1 MTRQI
6 CSRTGLVGSPRVA
19 RNWIQRALAISFA
32 LLPAFVPTL
41 NVLAADIE
49 GRYTLVWEGAL
60 PAEGGLK
67 WNLGSVQL
75 SEGSRSPIELNLFVR
90 GGRVAGGIRGDERV
104 GWLYPFER
112 NGLQPCKS
120 PPHTKHRVVLR
131 RTGDRLQLTVD
142 GEGCLDLVIDESR
155 TQLLDYSQVLVGAT
169 SQHASPYMS
178 ALREDT
184 ALFDS
189 ESWVQR
195 VEQVSYRVNA
205 LTQMQ
210 ERMGWRLLWDGHSSA
225 GWRGVRLEEF
235 PQKGWEIRDGVLSVL
250 SSGGAESRNGGDIIT
265 IDNYQNFDLELDFK
279 ITAGANSGIKYF
291 VLPDLLK
298 GEGSAI
304 GLEFQILDDAL
315 HPDAKKGLNGNRTV
329 GSLYDLIPAENIV
342 SLADAKP
349 FLGVGMW
356 NRARVRVCGVSV
368 EHWLNN
374 SPVVRYQRATQMFR
388 ALVSHSKYAKWKGFG
403 EAPSGPI
410 LLQDHGDLVS
420 FRTIKIR
427 PLTPKFE
434 GDLSCK

>member
-1 MTRQI
+1 MTRQACI
-6 CSRTGLVGSPRVA
+6 GTDSVHFPRVA
-19 RNWIQRALAISFA
+19 GSRRSRAVAIAFA
-32 LLPAFVPTL
+32 LLPALVPTF
-41 NVLAADIE
+41 NVTAAE
-49 GRYTLVWEGAL
+49 TESRYTLVWEGEL
-60 PAEGGLK
+60 PTEGGLT

-75 SEGSRSPIELNLFVR
+75 NNGSPSPIELNLFVR

-112 NGLQPCKS
+112 NGLQPCNLPANAKQ
-120 PPHTKHRVVLR
+120 RVVLR
-131 RTGDRLQLTVD
+131 RSGDRLQVSVA
-142 GEGCLDLVIDESR
+142 GEGCLDLVTDESR
-155 TQLLDYSQVLVGAT
+155 TQLLDQSDVVANTAL
-169 SQHASPYMS
+169 QHASPNPS
-178 ALREDT
+178 AQDAGA

-189 ESWVQR
+189 ESWLQR

-205 LTQMQ
+205 LTAVQ
-210 ERMGWRLLWDGHSSA
+210 ERMGWKLLWDGHSTA
-225 GWRGVRLEEF
+225 GWRGARLEGF
-235 PQKGWEIRDGVLSVL
+235 PKKGWEIRDGVLSVL

-265 IDNYQNFDLELDFK
+265 IDEYQNFDLELDFK

-291 VLPDLLK
+291 VLPELLK

-304 GLEFQILDDAL
+304 GLEFQILDDEL

-342 SLADAKP
+342 SPADPKP
-349 FLGVGMW
+349 FLGVGIW
-356 NRARVRVCGVSV
+356 NRARVRVCGVNV

-420 FRTIKIR
+420 FRSIKIR
-427 PLTPKFE
+427 PLTPKSE
-434 GDLSCK
+434 GDLSCN